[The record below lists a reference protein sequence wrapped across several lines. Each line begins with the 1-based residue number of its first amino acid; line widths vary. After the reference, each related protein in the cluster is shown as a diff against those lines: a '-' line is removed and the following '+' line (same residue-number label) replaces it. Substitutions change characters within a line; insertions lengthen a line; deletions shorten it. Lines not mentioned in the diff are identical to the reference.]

1 MDTGDFLSDVGGW
14 LKAVFSK
21 TLIPF
26 HGVLVAAIFVV
37 MNVLQGWERW
47 QGECSLVSTMRT
59 SSADAAVKDRRLQGD
74 REPDNRHHV
83 SHREN

>member
-21 TLIPF
+21 TLIAF

-37 MNVLQGWERW
+37 MNVL
-47 QGECSLVSTMRT
+47 
-59 SSADAAVKDRRLQGD
+59 
-74 REPDNRHHV
+74 
-83 SHREN
+83 